1 MRGVE
6 LLLVLVCR
14 LLELESLLSDVGFLL
29 VECLSHAS
37 LVVVVYRWSR
47 LAARR
52 STFVDLLA

>member
-1 MRGVE
+1 MCSVE

-14 LLELESLLSDVGFLL
+14 LLELESVLSDVGFLL

-47 LAARR
+47 LAA
-52 STFVDLLA
+52 